1 MLFTKIGIYNLFIT
15 YFGLI
20 VCAFTLVVVWIGWVG
35 DRIKEFPFILL
46 SLSLLSVTI
55 YNGCLFLLELAKGIP
70 ADKMDFRYSL
80 MVWSGFGSFLLGAI
94 SLYFISSYFAI
105 EVKPPK
111 RVQVFIQHFLLGLLF
126 IYIATLSILQVR
138 GLLMHVSYDGEY
150 EYGEY
155 AFFGYL
161 SSASFMLI
169 DLILLL
175 IYRKNIPG
183 RQKRFLGFYLF
194 VPLIS
199 MLVKSFLN
207 GIYVVALA
215 SSFSVLILMLYELGV
230 QAEHR
235 RMQEQKNEQLKV
247 DIMLGQIQPHFLFNV
262 LYVIQEIC
270 RTDADKA
277 SEAIGDF
284 SKYLRHN
291 MDSLSI
297 STPIPFTQE
306 LEHTKKYVSLQQLRF
321 GEALDITFE
330 LECTDFYLP
339 TLTLQPIVEN
349 AVRYGV
355 RKNVSGKGKVA
366 VRTREYADRYEV
378 EVEDNGPGFDP
389 SAELKDGMS
398 HLGIRNV
405 RERLSRISGGELRI
419 DSTIGV
425 GTTVCMIFP
434 KEEKA

>member
-35 DRIKEFPFILL
+35 NRNKEFPFILL

-94 SLYFISSYFAI
+94 SLYFISSYFTI

-270 RTDADKA
+270 RTDAEKA
-277 SEAIGDF
+277 SEAIEDF

-297 STPIPFTQE
+297 SMPIPFVEE
-306 LEHTKKYVSLQQLRF
+306 LNHTKHYISLQQLRF
-321 GEALDITFE
+321 GEALNITYE

-355 RKNVSGKGKVA
+355 RKNVSGKGTV
-366 VRTREYADRYEV
+366 VIRTKEYEDCYKV
-378 EVEDNGPGFDP
+378 EVADDGPGFDP
-389 SAELKDGMS
+389 EAKLNDGMS
-398 HLGIRNV
+398 HMGIRNV
-405 RERLSRISGGELRI
+405 RDRLKRISGGELQI
-419 DSTIGV
+419 DSTIGA
-425 GTTVCMIFP
+425 GTTVTMIIP
-434 KEEKA
+434 KERKS